1 MPTAIGTIL
10 TMLSEVV
17 ETVVGFIAIIVVAV
31 VAQPI
36 LLIPV
41 GIGLLFTGV
50 ALVKSFLR

>member
-1 MPTAIGTIL
+1 MTAIL
-10 TMLSEVV
+10 TTLTEVV
-17 ETVVGFIAIIVVAV
+17 TSVVGFIALIVTAV